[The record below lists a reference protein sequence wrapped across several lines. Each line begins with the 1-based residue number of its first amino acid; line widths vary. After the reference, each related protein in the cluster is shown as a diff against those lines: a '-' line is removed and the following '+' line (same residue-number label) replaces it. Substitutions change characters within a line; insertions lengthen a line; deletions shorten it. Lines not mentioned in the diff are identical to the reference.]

1 MSEEFQEAD
10 VVFSDHHYRQNY
22 PGAATSDG
30 EDDHRSDILLTEL
43 DSRRSKLKRSKK
55 RKSKKKEM
63 ANSMPVN
70 IPERIFPRTDSDD
83 ELLEE
88 EWEDEGMVPPYVI
101 VNRRVAGKIAFSVCT
116 GNGRTLKGRDLRQ
129 VRDSILRMT
138 GFLEA

>member
-1 MSEEFQEAD
+1 MAEEFQEAD
-10 VVFSDHHYRQNY
+10 VVFSDYRQNY

-30 EDDHRSDILLTEL
+30 EDDHRSDILQTEM
-43 DSRRSKLKRSKK
+43 DSRPSKLKRTKK
-55 RKSKKKEM
+55 KKSKKKEM

-70 IPERIFPRTDSDD
+70 IPERIFRRTDSDD

-101 VNRRVAGKIAFSVCT
+101 VNRRVAGKMAFSVCS
-116 GNGRTLKGRDLRQ
+116 GNGRTLKGRDLSQ
-129 VRDSILRMT
+129 VRNSILRMT

>member
-1 MSEEFQEAD
+1 MAEEFQEAD
-10 VVFSDHHYRQNY
+10 VVFSDYRQTY

-30 EDDHRSDILLTEL
+30 EDDHRSDILQTEL
-43 DSRRSKLKRSKK
+43 PSRRSKLKRNKK
-55 RKSKKKEM
+55 KKSKKKEM

-70 IPERIFPRTDSDD
+70 IPERIFRRTDSDD

-101 VNRRVAGKIAFSVCT
+101 VNRRVAGKMAFSVCS
-116 GNGRTLKGRDLRQ
+116 GNGRTLKGRDLSQ